1 MCILFLLWGPARDVF
16 FSRDSIH
23 GIYNNSVHSSDT
35 QTHTNRNIIRYQSTM
50 KLRITS
56 SLLFAVSI
64 FVAISQVCDGMPA
77 PPCPDNAP
85 LVSDLILPNGRQC
98 TQCTDP
104 SKTQG
109 GDCTIKCTCE
119 DSECDDRV
127 CTTQPADCGVLN
139 CDVIPFGTPF
149 PLEAGCKDVCP
160 DREPEMFSQCDA
172 DAVGTCNCPTSDSFC
187 AFNCLGGQWVML
199 CAGGGGGG
207 GVAPPKQTPPPPAQ
221 PPAPFPLPTNC
232 IDVCS
237 PARPDFGVMCD
248 VDAVGGCLCPSGD
261 VDCSW
266 DCLSDGVE
274 GQWQLRCGSGFPPP
288 PAPRPATESSRASAL
303 APILSVSVVVS
314 SMALLW

>member
-1 MCILFLLWGPARDVF
+1 
-16 FSRDSIH
+16 
-23 GIYNNSVHSSDT
+23 
-35 QTHTNRNIIRYQSTM
+35 M

-149 PLEAGCKDVCP
+149 PLEA
-160 DREPEMFSQCDA
+160 
-172 DAVGTCNCPTSDSFC
+172 
-187 AFNCLGGQWVML
+187 
-199 CAGGGGGG
+199 
-207 GVAPPKQTPPPPAQ
+207 
-221 PPAPFPLPTNC
+221 
-232 IDVCS
+232 
-237 PARPDFGVMCD
+237 
-248 VDAVGGCLCPSGD
+248 
-261 VDCSW
+261 
-266 DCLSDGVE
+266 
-274 GQWQLRCGSGFPPP
+274 
-288 PAPRPATESSRASAL
+288 
-303 APILSVSVVVS
+303 
-314 SMALLW
+314 